1 MVNLKIEN
9 FKLINLFLS
18 ISIIIISVIVLN
30 ISISIIAYFKI
41 SEYFEYLSL
50 NLAII
55 LSFIIIPT
63 YLSSIFNYKTNPLKL
78 LSKKNLLSYFIVL
91 LILLVYVSDYQLIA
105 FYFFIALGEEFLFR
119 EVIFN
124 ILLKS
129 FNLKITIFIGSLL
142 FALILHLNESLISNL
157 LIRFPSSIILYFI
170 RYKFKISFS
179 IIIHWIYNIL
189 TVVMR

>member
-30 ISISIIAYFKI
+30 ISISIIAYLKI

-91 LILLVYVSDYQLIA
+91 LILLVYV
-105 FYFFIALGEEFLFR
+105 
-119 EVIFN
+119 
-124 ILLKS
+124 
-129 FNLKITIFIGSLL
+129 
-142 FALILHLNESLISNL
+142 
-157 LIRFPSSIILYFI
+157 
-170 RYKFKISFS
+170 
-179 IIIHWIYNIL
+179 
-189 TVVMR
+189 

>member
-30 ISISIIAYFKI
+30 ISISIIAYLKI

-91 LILLVYVSDYQLIA
+91 LTLLVYVSDYQLIA

-142 FALILHLNESLISNL
+142 FALILHLNESLISN
-157 LIRFPSSIILYFI
+157 
-170 RYKFKISFS
+170 
-179 IIIHWIYNIL
+179 
-189 TVVMR
+189 

>member
-9 FKLINLFLS
+9 FKLINLFIS

-30 ISISIIAYFKI
+30 ISISIIAYLKI

-78 LSKKNLLSYFIVL
+78 LSKKKFTFI
-91 LILLVYVSDYQLIA
+91 
-105 FYFFIALGEEFLFR
+105 FY
-119 EVIFN
+119 
-124 ILLKS
+124 
-129 FNLKITIFIGSLL
+129 
-142 FALILHLNESLISNL
+142 SLINF
-157 LIRFPSSIILYFI
+157 ISIC
-170 RYKFKISFS
+170 
-179 IIIHWIYNIL
+179 
-189 TVVMR
+189 